1 MPNICGM
8 AFGRR
13 QHNRCNCFMVAKSS
27 VSRLPLCGK
36 LTYYYP
42 KSHRGWLVRI
52 KWGVLVFAISCTAT
66 ALAMAISGQ
75 DDSSADV
82 VGAVEK
88 SRAQAEQQGA
98 DAHKL
103 VPSEMHFDLTEIK
116 RTAPDKVHASG
127 LFQSRSWYSPAPSQQ
142 IGISSTKSAAG
153 LSAASLSS
161 PPPSAPQLPF
171 IYIGRMI
178 DGDVVTLFLTGNN
191 QLYSAK
197 LNDILDGAYR
207 VDKIAEKSAVLTYLP
222 MNIQQELVFNSTAI
236 GATALNALSPDTA
249 MQPSASTRLHNKV
262 PQ

>member
-1 MPNICGM
+1 M
-8 AFGRR
+8 
-13 QHNRCNCFMVAKSS
+13 
-27 VSRLPLCGK
+27 
-36 LTYYYP
+36 
-42 KSHRGWLVRI
+42 RI
-52 KWGVLVFAISCTAT
+52 KWGVLVVVISCTAT

-75 DDSSADV
+75 DDSSTDV

-88 SRAQAEQQGA
+88 RHSQADQQGA
-98 DAHKL
+98 EGHVQAQPEL
-103 VPSEMHFDLTEIK
+103 HFDLSQIK

-142 IGISSTKSAAG
+142 VGISSIKSAAG
-153 LSAASLSS
+153 LSAASRSP

-171 IYIGRMI
+171 IFIGRMI

-222 MNIQQELVFNSTAI
+222 MNIQQELVFNSTAM
-236 GATALNALSPDTA
+236 GATALNALSPETA